1 MQLRNRKRFLSALT
15 AGGAA
20 LALAARRSAGAAP
33 AGQASPAAPSAP
45 ASGGPVSP
53 PAAPPASPASPGSE
67 AEKAPS
73 AAALAAALTMRRF
86 DPALSDAQI
95 ARIARD
101 IDDGRAGEALNPKK
115 KPLLNSDEPV
125 TIFRVQP

>member
-33 AGQASPAAPSAP
+33 AAPSAP
-45 ASGGPVSP
+45 VSGD
-53 PAAPPASPASPGSE
+53 PAAPPPTSSGTA

-73 AAALAAALTMRRF
+73 AAALAVALTMRRF

-101 IDDGRAGEALNPKK
+101 IDDGRAGGALNPKK

-125 TIFRVQP
+125 TLFRVRP